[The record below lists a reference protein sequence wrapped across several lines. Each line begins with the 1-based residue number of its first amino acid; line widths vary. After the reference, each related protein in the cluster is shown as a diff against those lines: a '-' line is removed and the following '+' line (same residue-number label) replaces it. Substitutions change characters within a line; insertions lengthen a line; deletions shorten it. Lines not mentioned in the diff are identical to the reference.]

1 MKISIGILA
10 WNEEVSIRTTIHSIF
25 AQSLIRDA
33 VTSGFQ
39 IQIVCVPNGCTD
51 NTAQAAN
58 GAMLAAAE
66 KLNYPEGVRWQVHS
80 LEKPGK
86 TNAWNVFIHK
96 LADPQS
102 DVIFMVDADI
112 QIYMPDTLRNML
124 QKLYAHED
132 TLICTDL
139 PVKHV
144 VFKQRYSLLDQISM
158 HAATINQSASGQL
171 CGQLYCARAAWL
183 RRLWI
188 PEQIIVED
196 GFIKKMAVSNFLTEP
211 ENAARRL
218 VVAETASHVFEAY
231 TRLSDVLATH
241 RRQIAGYIIHRWI
254 WEYLQEH
261 LSEAPDAA
269 MLIENLNRTAPD
281 WSRRLIA
288 GKIKERDY
296 IRIYRI
302 LISTRLIRFR
312 GFSASKKAAYIPA
325 LAVQILLDSLQ
336 FLAALNM
343 LCRGKLQKLWRDT
356 RTTSEEIN
364 R

>member
-10 WNEEVSIRTTIHSIF
+10 WNEGISIRSTLHSLF
-25 AQSLIRDA
+25 TQSLIRD
-33 VTSGFQ
+33 VLTSGFQ

-51 NTAQAAN
+51 NTALAAQ

-66 KLNYPEGVRWQVHS
+66 KLGFSEGIRWQVHS

-86 TNAWNVFIHK
+86 TNAWNVFVHE
-96 LADPQS
+96 LADPQA

-124 QKLYAHED
+124 QKLMQYPEAF
-132 TLICTDL
+132 ICTDL
-139 PVKHV
+139 PIKHI
-144 VFKQRYSLLDQISM
+144 VFKNRYSLLDQISM
-158 HAATINQSASGQL
+158 HSARINQSASGQL
-171 CGQLYCARAAWL
+171 CGQLYCARATWL

-211 ENAARRL
+211 ENATQRL

-261 LSEAPDAA
+261 LTDAPDAA
-269 MLIENLNRTAPD
+269 ILIENLNRTTPD

-288 GKIKERDY
+288 DKIKQRDY
-296 IRIYRI
+296 IRIYKI
-302 LISTRLIRFR
+302 LIATRLIRFR
-312 GFSASKKAAYIPA
+312 GFSSSKKAAYLPV
-325 LAVQILLDSLQ
+325 LATQILLDSLQ
-336 FLAALNM
+336 FLAALKL
-343 LCRGKLQKLWRDT
+343 LCRGKLKKLWRDT

>member
-10 WNEEVSIRTTIHSIF
+10 WNEEISIRSTIHSVF
-25 AQSLIRDA
+25 AQSLVRDLDQNGHQ
-33 VTSGFQ
+33 VEL
-39 IQIVCVPNGCTD
+39 ICVPNGCTD
-51 NTAQAAN
+51 NTALATN

-66 KLNYPEGVRWQVHS
+66 KLSNPQNLRWRVHS
-80 LEKPGK
+80 LQRPGK
-86 TNAWNVFIHK
+86 TNAWNVFVHE
-96 LADPQS
+96 LADPQA
-102 DVIFMVDADI
+102 DIIFMVDADI

-124 QKLYAHED
+124 DKLMQNPEAF
-132 TLICTDL
+132 ICTDL
-139 PVKHV
+139 PIKHII
-144 VFKQRYSLLDQISM
+144 FKQRFSLLDQISM
-158 HAATINQSASGQL
+158 HSARINQSASGQL
-171 CGQLYCARAAWL
+171 CGQLYCAQAAWL

-211 ENAARRL
+211 EDATRRL
-218 VVAETASHVFEAY
+218 VIAETASHVFEAY
-231 TRLSDVLATH
+231 TRLSDVMATH

-254 WEYLQEH
+254 WEYLQAH
-261 LSEAPDAA
+261 LTEAPDAA
-269 MLIENLNRTAPD
+269 ALIETLNKTSPD

-288 GKIKERDY
+288 DKIKERDY

-302 LISTRLIRFR
+302 LIATRLIRFR
-312 GFSASKKAAYIPA
+312 NFGASKKAVYAPV
-325 LAVQILLDSLQ
+325 LAIQILLDSIQ
-336 FLAALNM
+336 FLSALNM

>member
-10 WNEEVSIRTTIHSIF
+10 WNEEVSIRATVHSIF

-33 VTSGFQ
+33 VTSGFK

-51 NTAQAAN
+51 NTALAAN

-66 KLNYPEGVRWQVHS
+66 KLNCPENVRWQVHP

-86 TNAWNVFIHK
+86 TNAWNVFVHA

-124 QKLYAHED
+124 QKLYANAD
-132 TLICTDL
+132 AFICTDL
-139 PVKHV
+139 PVKHI

-158 HAATINQSASGQL
+158 HAATINRSASGQL

-211 ENAARRL
+211 EDAARRI
-218 VVAETASHVFEAY
+218 VIAETASHVFEAY
-231 TRLSDVLATH
+231 TRLPDVLATH

-261 LSEAPDAA
+261 RREAPDAA
-269 MLIENLNRTAPD
+269 ALIEQLNRTAPD
-281 WSRRLIA
+281 WARHLIA
-288 GKIKERDY
+288 GKVKERDY
-296 IRIYRI
+296 TRIYRI
-302 LISTRLIRFR
+302 LITTRLIRFS
-312 GFSASKKAAYIPA
+312 GFSTPKKTAYFPVLAA
-325 LAVQILLDSLQ
+325 QILLDSLQ

-343 LCRGKLQKLWRDT
+343 LCRGNLQKVWRDT
-356 RTTSEEIN
+356 RTTSGEIN

>member
-10 WNEEVSIRTTIHSIF
+10 WNEESSIRTTIHSVF
-25 AQSLIRDA
+25 AQSLIRDV

-51 NTAQAAN
+51 NTAQAAR
-58 GAMLAAAE
+58 GSMLAAAE
-66 KLNYPEGVRWQVHS
+66 KLNFSEGVSWQVHS
-80 LEKPGK
+80 LTTPGK
-86 TNAWNVFIHK
+86 TNAWNVFVHE
-96 LADPQS
+96 LADPQA
-102 DVIFMVDADI
+102 DVIFLIDADI
-112 QIYMPDTLRNML
+112 QIFMPDTLRNMI
-124 QKLYAHED
+124 QKLYAHPEAF
-132 TLICTDL
+132 ICTDL
-139 PVKHV
+139 PMKHI
-144 VFKQRYSLLDQISM
+144 VFKQHYSLLDQISM
-158 HAATINQSASGQL
+158 HSARINQSASGQL
-171 CGQLYCARAAWL
+171 CGQLYCVRAVWL

-211 ENAARRL
+211 ENATKRMVIAD
-218 VVAETASHVFEAY
+218 TASHVFEAY

-261 LSEAPDAA
+261 LHEAPDAA
-269 MLIENLNRTAPD
+269 ALIENLNRTNPN
-281 WSRRLIA
+281 WSRHLIA
-288 GKIKERDY
+288 DRISKRDY

-302 LISTRLIRFR
+302 LIATRLIRFR
-312 GFSASKKAAYIPA
+312 NFSTSKKAAYTPV
-325 LAVQILLDSLQ
+325 LAAQILLDSIQ

-343 LCRGKLQKLWRDT
+343 LCRGKLKKLWRDT
-356 RTTSEEIN
+356 RTTSGEVN